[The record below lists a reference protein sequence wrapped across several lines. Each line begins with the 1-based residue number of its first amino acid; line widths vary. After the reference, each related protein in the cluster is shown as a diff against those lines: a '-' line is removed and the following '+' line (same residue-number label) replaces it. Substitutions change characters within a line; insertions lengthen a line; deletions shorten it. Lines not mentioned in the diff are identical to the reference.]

1 MNEQI
6 QVERIKWIRF
16 GLRGKRKH
24 ENILKKNQ
32 GKQLSNILCI
42 YGCMSHGQKKKKL
55 LKTLA

>member
-42 YGCMSHGQKKKKL
+42 YGCMSHGQKKKKNF
-55 LKTLA
+55 